1 MLLNQ
6 LEKAILTVNTEQFDN
21 LALEVF
27 YYQSVHCEVYKKY
40 LDLLKT
46 DLTKI
51 NKVEDIP
58 YLPIEF
64 FKCFKITSTE
74 STPEIIFESSSTS
87 GLGISKHY
95 VKSKEWYT
103 ELFKASFKFHL
114 NNVAKYCHLALLPSY
129 LEREHSSLVF
139 QINHFIQNSQFKESG
154 FYLFDQSALAEQI
167 RYNEQ
172 HSIPTILWGVTYA
185 LLDFAESFPM
195 ALKHTQIIETGGMK
209 GKRKEIVR
217 EELHQILKNA
227 FEIQSISGE
236 YGMTELMSQAY
247 SFENGRYKCPPW
259 MRIMTREINDPLSSA
274 PIGKNGV
281 INIIDLGNLNSC
293 SFIATSDIGKV
304 FEDGAFEVLGRLDN
318 SDTRGCNLL
327 V

>member
-1 MLLNQ
+1 
-6 LEKAILTVNTEQFDN
+6 
-21 LALEVF
+21 
-27 YYQSVHCEVYKKY
+27 
-40 LDLLKT
+40 
-46 DLTKI
+46 
-51 NKVEDIP
+51 
-58 YLPIEF
+58 
-64 FKCFKITSTE
+64 
-74 STPEIIFESSSTS
+74 
-87 GLGISKHY
+87 
-95 VKSKEWYT
+95 
-103 ELFKASFKFHL
+103 LFKASFEFHL

-154 FYLFDQSALAEQI
+154 FCLFDQSALAEQI
-167 RYNEQ
+167 RYNEE
-172 HSIPTILWGVTYA
+172 HTIPTILWGVTYA

-195 ALKHTQIIETGGMK
+195 ALKKTQIIETGGMK

-227 FEIQSISGE
+227 FQIQSISGE

>member
-1 MLLNQ
+1 M
-6 LEKAILTVNTEQFDN
+6 
-21 LALEVF
+21 
-27 YYQSVHCEVYKKY
+27 YKKY
-40 LDLLKT
+40 LELIKT

-64 FKCFKITSTE
+64 FKNFKITSTE
-74 STPEIIFESSSTS
+74 SAPEIIFESSSTS
-87 GLGISKHY
+87 GLGVSKHF

-103 ELFKASFKFHL
+103 KLFKASFEFHL
-114 NNVAKYCHLALLPSY
+114 NDASKYSHLALLPSY

-139 QINHFIQNSQFKESG
+139 QINHFIQTSQLKESG

-172 HSIPTILWGVTYA
+172 HTIPTILWGVTYA

-195 ALKHTQIIETGGMK
+195 ALKNTQIIETGGMK

-217 EELHQILKNA
+217 EELHQILKSA
-227 FEIQSISGE
+227 FQIQSISGE

-247 SFENGRYKCPPW
+247 SLENGRYKCPPW
-259 MRIMTREINDPLSSA
+259 MRIKTREINDPLNSA
-274 PIGKNGV
+274 AIGKNGV
-281 INIIDLGNLNSC
+281 INIIDLGNLHSC

-304 FEDGAFEVLGRLDN
+304 FDDGTFEVMGRLDN

>member
-40 LDLLKT
+40 LELIKT

-64 FKCFKITSTE
+64 FKTFKITSTE
-74 STPEIIFESSSTS
+74 SVPEIIFESSSTS
-87 GLGISKHY
+87 GLGISKHF

-103 ELFKASFKFHL
+103 ELFKASFEFHL
-114 NNVAKYCHLALLPSY
+114 YDASKYCHLALLPSY

-139 QINHFIQNSQFKESG
+139 QINHFILTSQYKESG

-167 RYNEQ
+167 RYNE
-172 HSIPTILWGVTYA
+172 SNEIPTILWGVTYA

-195 ALKHTQIIETGGMK
+195 ALKNTQIIETGGMK

-217 EELHQILKNA
+217 EELHKVLKNA
-227 FEIQSISGE
+227 FQMQSISGE

-247 SFENGRYKCPPW
+247 SLENGRYQCPPW
-259 MRIMTREINDPLSSA
+259 MCIRTREINDPLSSA
-274 PIGKNGV
+274 GIAKNGV
-281 INIIDLGNLNSC
+281 INIIDLGNLHTC

-304 FEDGAFEVLGRLDN
+304 FHDGAFEVLGRLDN